1 MDWSILLTN
10 PWIRLSIIL
19 IGVLFITKIITLIIT
34 FILKKITSL
43 TENTKDDELVEKM
56 ENPLVYVVGLFFLRW
71 GIGIIGLAQDKLTII
86 EKIIETGIIIF
97 IAYIIVIIADI
108 VLEVWG
114 QDFAKKTKNKIDEQL
129 IKLFHR
135 SIEIVV
141 GAIAFLYILNNWD
154 IEIWPLLGSLG
165 IVGIAIAFAFQET
178 LKNLFGGISLILDKN
193 IKTGD
198 IIQLPSGESGKVYDM
213 TLRSTRVKTWDNR
226 LLIIPNS
233 TMANEIITNISR
245 PDRSRRVEV
254 NFGVAYGTDP
264 EYVKHIMIEEIKKI
278 DVVEKEDPAP
288 RVVFQEMGDN
298 SLNFSALYWV
308 KDLSDFIPAKEQ
320 GTIKI
325 YDRLNKENISIPFPQ
340 RTVWN
345 YDMGKYKEP
354 KYTKKKIPKEKKPS
368 KKRTKK

>member
-1 MDWSILLTN
+1 MDWALLFAN
-10 PWIRLSIIL
+10 PWVRLSLIL
-19 IGVLFITKIITLIIT
+19 IGVLFVTKVITLILT
-34 FILKKITSL
+34 LLLKKITSL
-43 TENTKDDELVEKM
+43 TETTKDDELVEKM
-56 ENPLVYVVGLFFLRW
+56 ENPLVYLVGLLFLRW
-71 GIGIIGLAQDKLTII
+71 GIGIVGLIEDKLAIV
-86 EKIIETGIIIF
+86 EKIIETGIIVF

-129 IKLFHR
+129 IRLFHR

-141 GAIAFLYILNNWD
+141 GAIAFLYILNNVD

-165 IVGIAIAFAFQET
+165 IAGLAIAFAFQET

-198 IIQLPSGESGKVYDM
+198 IIQLPSGETGTVYDM
-213 TLRSTRVKTWDNR
+213 TLRSTRVKTFDNR

-233 TMANEIITNISR
+233 TMANEVITNISR

-254 NFGVAYGTDP
+254 KFAVAYGADP
-264 EYVKHIMIEEIKKI
+264 EYVKHIIMEEIKSI
-278 DVVEKEDPAP
+278 DIVEKNDPLP
-288 RVVFQEMGDN
+288 RVIFQEMADN

-308 KDLSDFIPAKEQ
+308 KDLSNFIAAKEE

-325 YDRLNKENISIPFPQ
+325 YERLNKENISIPFPQ

-345 YDMGKYKEP
+345 YDMGKYKEQQ
-354 KYTKKKIPKEKKPS
+354 YTKKKIPKETKIKKKES
-368 KKRTKK
+368 KK